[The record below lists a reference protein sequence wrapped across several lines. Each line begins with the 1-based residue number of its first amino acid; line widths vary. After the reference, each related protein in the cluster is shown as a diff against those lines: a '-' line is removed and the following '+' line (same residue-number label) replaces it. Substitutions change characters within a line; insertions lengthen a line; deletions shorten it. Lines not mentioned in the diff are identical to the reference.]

1 MAKVTNVS
9 DSVNAKSVSIDLSAL
24 NKTKVLIN
32 NDEDKFIL
40 LDLSDLNVP
49 TRFEEV
55 SPEIEKILI
64 SIGNYEDNLSD
75 EEKSNEIKRQIT
87 EGDKKVREHIDY
99 IFDGEVCKVCAPSGT
114 MFDMIDGKFRWEY
127 ILDALSSLYSDH
139 IELEFNKVMSRVKS
153 HTDKYT
159 KKKKNG

>member
-32 NDEDKFIL
+32 NDEDRFIF

-55 SPEIEKILI
+55 SPDIEKILI
-64 SIGNYEDNLSD
+64 SIGNYEDNLSV

-87 EGDKKVREHIDY
+87 EGDKKVREYIDY

-127 ILDALSSLYSDH
+127 IIEALSSLYSDH
-139 IELEFNKVMSRVKS
+139 IEIEFNKVMSRVKA

>member
-9 DSVNAKSVSIDLSAL
+9 DSVNANTVSIDLSAL

-32 NDEDKFIL
+32 NDESRFIF
-40 LDLSDLNVP
+40 LDLSDLNVA

-55 SPEIEKILI
+55 SSEIEKILI
-64 SIGNYEDNLSD
+64 GIGEYSEDSSD
-75 EEKSNEIKRQIT
+75 EEKANELKKQIT

-99 IFDGEVCKVCAPSGT
+99 IFDGEICKVCAPSGT

-127 ILDALSSLYSDH
+127 VLDALSSLYSEH
-139 IELEFNKVMSRVKS
+139 IEIEFNKVMSRVKS

>member
-9 DSVNAKSVSIDLSAL
+9 DSVNANTVSIDLSAL

-32 NDEDKFIL
+32 NDESRFIF

-64 SIGNYEDNLSD
+64 SIGSYADNISD
-75 EEKSNEIKRQIT
+75 EEKANAVKEQII
-87 EGDKKVREHIDY
+87 EGDKKVRDYIDY
-99 IFDGEVCKVCAPSGT
+99 IFDSKICEVCAPSGT

-139 IELEFNKVMSRVKS
+139 IELEFNKVMSRVRS